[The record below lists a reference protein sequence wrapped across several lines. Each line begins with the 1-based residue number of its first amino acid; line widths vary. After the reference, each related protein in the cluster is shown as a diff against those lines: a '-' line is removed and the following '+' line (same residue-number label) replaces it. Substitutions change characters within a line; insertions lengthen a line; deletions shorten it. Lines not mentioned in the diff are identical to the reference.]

1 MRLRVGVTHPLP
13 VLKNAGI
20 YARDLN
26 ANDIEKAKKVK
37 TSFFEFAQ
45 LIAAL
50 TGVFTITEDGL
61 KGPNGFGFIFTLTD
75 K

>member
-20 YARDLN
+20 YARNIN
-26 ANDIEKAKKVK
+26 ANDIEKVKKVK
-37 TSFFEFAQ
+37 ASFFEFAQ
-45 LIAAL
+45 LVSAL
-50 TGVFTITEDGL
+50 TGVFTVTEEGL
-61 KGPNGFGFIFTLTD
+61 KGPNGFGFIFVLKD

>member
-26 ANDIEKAKKVK
+26 VSDAEHAEKVK
-37 TSFFEFAQ
+37 ASFFNFAQ

-50 TGVFTITEDGL
+50 TGAFTVTEDGL
-61 KGPNGFGFIFTLTD
+61 KGPNGFGFIFTLKD

>member
-26 ANDIEKAKKVK
+26 TSDTEKAQKVK
-37 TSFFEFAQ
+37 ASFFEFAQ
-45 LIAAL
+45 LVAAL
-50 TGVFTITEDGL
+50 TGKFTVTEEGL
-61 KGPNGFGFIFTLTD
+61 KGPNGFGFIFTLKD